1 MTSGRAWRMP
11 RWWSTVAE
19 PIDSKGRWA
28 IASSAS
34 RVLTRPRRTP
44 VSSLRSRAGSMGV
57 HTIAAPRGLLRERR
71 LVRCVLE
78 HLEITQEERLHIGR
92 RRAVVH
98 VAAEGGIIVE
108 AA

>member
-44 VSSLRSRAGSMGV
+44 VSSLRSRAGSMSVHALGV
-57 HTIAAPRGLLRERR
+57 PSGLLRAVGRR
-71 LVRCVLE
+71 DQGLGSALE
-78 HLEITQEERLHIGR
+78 LLQITQEQRLHVSRGLG
-92 RRAVVH
+92 VVH
-98 VAAEGGIIVE
+98 LPAER
-108 AA
+108 